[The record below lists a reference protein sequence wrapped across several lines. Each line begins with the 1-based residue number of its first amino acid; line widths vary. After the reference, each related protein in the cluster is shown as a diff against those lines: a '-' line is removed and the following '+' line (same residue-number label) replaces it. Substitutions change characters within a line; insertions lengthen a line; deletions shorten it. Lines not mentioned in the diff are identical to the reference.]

1 MLLAFI
7 KKKKLNNLYNKI
19 IEQSKESCFFK
30 KLEFEDS
37 LNFELFKTN
46 LIFVLWYMKSKKI
59 DEGSLNFI
67 INKFVSD
74 LEAALI
80 ESGFGETGL
89 KKEVRKLVKDFYRS
103 LDFNIRIINSSL
115 QDSKESSIKIMIKE
129 EYKNACINFDSLE
142 NYYKK
147 NIKLFMELDIK
158 DFWNLNFAF
167 FFD

>member
-1 MLLAFI
+1 
-7 KKKKLNNLYNKI
+7 LYNKI

-30 KLEFEDS
+30 KLEFENS
-37 LNFELFKTN
+37 LNFELFKLN
-46 LIFVLWYMKSKKI
+46 LIFILWYMKSKKI
-59 DEGSLNFI
+59 EERFLNFI

-74 LEAALI
+74 LEAASI

-103 LDFNIRIINSSL
+103 LDFNINLINSSL
-115 QDSKESSIKIMIKE
+115 LGSKKSKIKIMIKE
-129 EYKNACINFDSLE
+129 EYKYSCKNFESLE

-158 DFWNLNFAF
+158 DFWNLNFTF
-167 FFD
+167 FID